1 MFNGNEV
8 ALVIG
13 GSRGIGKA
21 ITTPS
26 QSGLNCLLYVSK

>member
-8 ALVIG
+8 ALVMG

-21 ITTPS
+21 LRRIWP
-26 QSGLNCLLYVSK
+26 GMG